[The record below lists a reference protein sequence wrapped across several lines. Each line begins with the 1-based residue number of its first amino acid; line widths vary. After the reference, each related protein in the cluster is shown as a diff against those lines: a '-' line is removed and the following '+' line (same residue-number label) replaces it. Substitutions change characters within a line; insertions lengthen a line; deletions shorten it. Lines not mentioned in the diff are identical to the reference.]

1 MKINI
6 NKYQYVDDIQECTFA
21 FDKKDLGGM
30 KQLSD
35 TNTISLLEALLIITK
50 IILFVFFVVR
60 CIRYGRKYD
69 RYLKRMYPDVVEQIR
84 INHPL
89 TLKIHINPLFSIS
102 IVEGNAV
109 KDDKLRFFRR
119 KAIFYF
125 VCAFLVFIFFSIL
138 SIIIFD

>member
-6 NKYQYVDDIQECTFA
+6 IKYRYANDILECTFA
-21 FDKKDLGGM
+21 FYKKDLGGRE
-30 KQLSD
+30 QLLD
-35 TNTISLLEALLIITK
+35 ANTISLLESLLIITK

-69 RYLKRMYPDVVEQIR
+69 RYLKRKYPDVVKQIR

-102 IVEGNAV
+102 IIEGNAV

-125 VCAFLVFIFFSIL
+125 VCAFLALMFFSIL

>member
-6 NKYQYVDDIQECTFA
+6 IKYQYADDILECTSA
-21 FDKKDLGGM
+21 FDKKDLGGR
-30 KQLSD
+30 KQLPD
-35 TNTISLLEALLIITK
+35 TNTISLLESLLIITK

-102 IVEGNAV
+102 IIEGNAV